1 MTYAYLQD
9 IQITRGQGLP
19 VYLQIS
25 QALTAFINQ
34 GILKLG
40 QKLPGSRLLAQKLDV
55 NRNTITLALDELV
68 AEGWL
73 VAISRKGLFVN
84 EKLPFLNSTPGKA
97 KPKHVPPVTGFTIN
111 ESSTLEV
118 PELHTCAFELN
129 DGFPDPR
136 LSPLHELGREYH
148 RLLKKVNPLHLFSY
162 SDAQGDLFF
171 RKVLSRNL
179 NQNRGLNVGPEQ
191 VFICRGSIMGIYL
204 VAQTILIPGDKVVVG
219 ELSYRT
225 ANMCFENCGAHLIRI
240 PVDEKGIDTIA
251 LEKSLQHQ
259 TIRLLYVTS
268 HHQHP
273 TTVMLAPERR
283 LHLYELA
290 KTYRFCI
297 LEDDY
302 DFEYHYENKPT
313 LPIASMDSE
322 GLVIYTGS
330 YSKIIYPGIRLG
342 FVVAPLNLIK
352 EMMKFRRIVDRQGDH
367 LVERAVAN
375 LMQDGTMQ
383 RYLRKAKTT
392 YRTRKD
398 FFCQLLRQDFSQYLD
413 FREPEGGMAVWV
425 VFKPG
430 YPLPEIARRCRTH
443 SLYLSDGKT
452 YNPPERALNACRL
465 GFASLTE
472 PEMVQS
478 LGILKQVLVDMTM
491 P

>member
-1 MTYAYLQD
+1 MTHAYLQD
-9 IQITRGQGLP
+9 IKITRGQALP

-25 QALTAFINQ
+25 QSLASFIKQ
-34 GILKLG
+34 GILKPG
-40 QKLPGSRLLAQKLDV
+40 QKLPGSRVLAEKLAV

-73 VAISRKGLFVN
+73 VALSRKSLFVN
-84 EKLPFLNSTPGKA
+84 EKLPLLHTTTTGS
-97 KPKHVPPVTGFTIN
+97 KPNHLPPVTGFPIA
-111 ESSTLEV
+111 ESNTLEV
-118 PELHTCAFELN
+118 PELHTCTMELN
-129 DGFPDPR
+129 DGYPDPR

-148 RLLKKVNPLHLFSY
+148 RLLKKCNPLHLFSY

-171 RKVLSRNL
+171 RKVLSQNL
-179 NQNRGLNVGPEQ
+179 NQNRGLNVFPEQ
-191 VFICRGSIMGIYL
+191 VFISRGSIMGIYL
-204 VAQTILIPGDKVVVG
+204 VAQTMLKPGDKVVVG

-225 ANMCFENCGAHLIRI
+225 ANMCFENCGAEIIRI
-240 PVDEKGIDTIA
+240 PVDEKGIDNLA
-251 LEKSLQHQ
+251 LEKVLELQS
-259 TIRLLYVTS
+259 IRLLYVTS

-290 KTYRFCI
+290 KNYRFCI

-313 LPIASMDSE
+313 LPIASMDTT

-342 FVVAPLNLIK
+342 FVVGPLNLVR
-352 EMMKFRRIVDRQGDH
+352 EMVKFRRIVDRQGDH

-383 RYLRKAKTT
+383 RYLRKAKNT
-392 YRTRKD
+392 YRKRKD

-425 VFKPG
+425 VFKPA
-430 YPLPEIARRCRTH
+430 YPLPEIAQKCCALN
-443 SLYLSDGKT
+443 LYISDGKT
-452 YNPPERALNACRL
+452 YNPPGQKLNACRL

-472 PEMVQS
+472 PEIIKC
-478 LGILKQVLVDMTM
+478 LGILKQVLQSMT
-491 P
+491 